1 MKRQNVDRA
10 LGHDLP
16 GTPSNGDSVGDDTAE
31 SNEHARVVRL
41 DARRASRDAAGAGK
55 SDQDPLPVALA
66 VEAMRFPR
74 DRGVAA
80 MLASDGPI
88 AARVIQL
95 ALMALGVAVAFWVAS
110 QLAKPDLGAGDLD
123 DRQASTSQ
131 SPEQ

>member
-16 GTPSNGDSVGDDTAE
+16 GTPSNGDSVGDNNAE

-41 DARRASRDAAGAGK
+41 EDRRASRDALDAAS
-55 SDQDPLPVALA
+55 SDQEPLPVALA

-80 MLASDGPI
+80 MLASDGAI
-88 AARVIQL
+88 AGRVIQL
-95 ALMALGVAVAFWVAS
+95 ALIALGVAVAFWVAA

-123 DRQASTSQ
+123 DRQATAPQ
-131 SPEQ
+131 SPDQ

>member
-16 GTPSNGDSVGDDTAE
+16 GTPSNGDSVGDDTAA

-41 DARRASRDAAGAGK
+41 DDRRASRDAAGVGN

-88 AARVIQL
+88 AGRVIQL
-95 ALMALGVAVAFWVAS
+95 ALMALGVAVAFWVAA

-123 DRQASTSQ
+123 DQQASAAQ